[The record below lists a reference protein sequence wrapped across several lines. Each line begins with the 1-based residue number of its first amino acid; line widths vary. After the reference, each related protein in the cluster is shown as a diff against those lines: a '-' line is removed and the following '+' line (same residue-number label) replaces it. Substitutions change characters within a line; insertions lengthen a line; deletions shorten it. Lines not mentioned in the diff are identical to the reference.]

1 MNRFKRE
8 LRLRGVK
15 IENDYECL
23 PCPCGSVSVEA
34 VMVSAEYATVTHV
47 FNVMTVTQKMNR
59 DGTLYTI

>member
-15 IENDYECL
+15 LENDYECL

-34 VMVSAEYATVTHV
+34 VMVSAECATVTHV
-47 FNVMTVTQKMNR
+47 FNVMAVTQRMNR